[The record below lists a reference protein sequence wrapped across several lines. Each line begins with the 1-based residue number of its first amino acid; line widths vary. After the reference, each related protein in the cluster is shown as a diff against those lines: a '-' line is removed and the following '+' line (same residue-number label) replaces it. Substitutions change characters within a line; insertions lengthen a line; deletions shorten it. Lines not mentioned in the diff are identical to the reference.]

1 MRLKYIYI
9 SITNYDRWNSLLNEL
24 SYVLDSGMRYKLG
37 VNAVRELLVLGGSRI
52 WFLVLI

>member
-1 MRLKYIYI
+1 MRLKYIYT

-37 VNAVRELLVLGGSRI
+37 VNAVRELLV
-52 WFLVLI
+52 